1 MHRFG
6 RDLGRSNLRISPDC
20 IASLTEHSWPGNV
33 RELQSAI
40 KYAIVRATSEIV
52 TPDCLPTSVKPS
64 SPVANQPS
72 SAELTPVASN
82 LSELRVLIRQ
92 LLETKPSELNDA
104 VHTEVD
110 RVLYEEVLRHV
121 GGHLTQATEILG
133 ISRTTFRT
141 RLQQLGLSIG
151 KTLKTAEP
159 E

>member
-1 MHRFG
+1 MGDSRMLQTNAA
-6 RDLGRSNLRISPDC
+6 RVV
-20 IASLTEHSWPGNV
+20 SLSEHNWPGNV

-40 KYAIVRATSEIV
+40 KYAIVRSTSEIV
-52 TPDCLPTSVKPS
+52 TPDCLPNSVKPS
-64 SPVANQPS
+64 NDFVNQS
-72 SAELTPVASN
+72 SISDPPQDSTSFGD
-82 LSELRVLIRQ
+82 LRALIRQ

-110 RVLYEEVLRHV
+110 KVLYEEVLKHV

-151 KTLKTAEP
+151 KSLKTADD
-159 E
+159 